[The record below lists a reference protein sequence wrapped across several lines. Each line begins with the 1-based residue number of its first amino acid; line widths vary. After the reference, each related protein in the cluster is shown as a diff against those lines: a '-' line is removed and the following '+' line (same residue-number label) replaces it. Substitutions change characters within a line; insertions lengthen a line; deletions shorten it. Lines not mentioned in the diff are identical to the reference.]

1 MGDEKYMRMALGL
14 GGYHVFGSP
23 ETVAEEFRL
32 LYEDCGME
40 GVLISYCDPQRG
52 LHQTEDRVLP
62 ILRKMGLRQ

>member
-1 MGDEKYMRMALGL
+1 MRMALGL

-32 LYEDCGME
+32 LHDECGME
-40 GVLISYCDPQRG
+40 GVLICYFDPQRG
-52 LHQTEDRVLP
+52 LHQTEDSLLP